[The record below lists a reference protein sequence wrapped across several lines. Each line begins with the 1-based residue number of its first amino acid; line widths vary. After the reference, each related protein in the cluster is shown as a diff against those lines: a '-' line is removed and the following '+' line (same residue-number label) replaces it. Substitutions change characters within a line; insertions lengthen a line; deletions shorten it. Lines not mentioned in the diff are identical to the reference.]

1 MQMPG
6 FILHGWLCYYNDG
19 EVVKKNIDLSPL
31 KSINS
36 CENVIRI
43 AYGMK
48 KESTQADP
56 HGAFPVILSWQ
67 RWDSCARE
75 TPVVDRYEQPISE
88 IRQRAK

>member
-36 CENVIRI
+36 FEIVIRI

-48 KESTQADP
+48 KESKQAGP
-56 HGAFPVILSWQ
+56 HGLSLTH
-67 RWDSCARE
+67 C
-75 TPVVDRYEQPISE
+75 PGCGG
-88 IRQRAK
+88 IRVHGDHHN

>member
-19 EVVKKNIDLSPL
+19 EVVKKNIDFSPL

-43 AYGMK
+43 AYGTK
-48 KESTQADP
+48 GNRNRQAFT
-56 HGAFPVILSWQ
+56 GFPCRTVLAAVGF
-67 RWDSCARE
+67 ARTE
-75 TPVVDRYEQPISE
+75 TPMVDHYEQLISK
-88 IRQRAK
+88 IRRRTK